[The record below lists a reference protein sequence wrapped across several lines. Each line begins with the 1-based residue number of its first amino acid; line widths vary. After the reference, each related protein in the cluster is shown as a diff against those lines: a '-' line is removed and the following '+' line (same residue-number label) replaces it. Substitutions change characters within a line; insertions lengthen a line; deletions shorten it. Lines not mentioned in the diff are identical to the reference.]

1 MKNVYFSFNK
11 SLSRRTFL
19 KGAGAAMALPWLEAM
34 SPAFASTA
42 AAAQSP
48 KRFVSVSLA
57 LGLHGPN
64 LNPIDS
70 GFNYTPS
77 IYLKQIEDLLGDLTI
92 VSGSSH
98 PGVTGGHNAEG
109 SILSAAPYSRNAAFK
124 NSISIDQLMA
134 KHLGHHTRYPS
145 LVLNASGN
153 NSPSYTET
161 GSMIPAEDSPSQLFA
176 KLFVADTPAAKKR
189 QVKRLKQGQSIMDIV
204 ADDAKKLQRELGSGD
219 KDKMDQYFTSVR
231 NFEQRLG
238 ESEDWARRPKP
249 KVAMKQPTDIRDNA
263 EFIRRKQLMLDVMY
277 MAIQT
282 DSTRFLTLH
291 LNGNGGPAPL
301 DGVEEAYHSLSHHGL
316 DEDKIDQLT
325 IVESELVRTWGS
337 FVRKLKETQEG
348 SGNLLDQTNVLLT
361 SNLGN
366 ASAHDNKNMPV
377 LFAGG
382 GFRHGQHL
390 AFDKKDNYPLPN
402 LYLSALQRQGLEVDS
417 FATSTGTMTGLE
429 MT

>member
-42 AAAQSP
+42 AAQSP
-48 KRFVSVSLA
+48 RRFVSVSLT
-57 LGLHGPN
+57 LGLHAPN
-64 LNPIDS
+64 LNPVDS

-77 IYLKQIEDLLGDLTI
+77 IYLKQIKDLLGDLTI

-98 PGVTGGHNAEG
+98 PGVGGGHDAEG

-124 NSISIDQLMA
+124 SSISIDQLMA
-134 KHLGHHTRYPS
+134 NHLGHHTRYPS

-161 GSMIPAEDSPSQLFA
+161 GSMIPAEDSPSRLFA
-176 KLFVADTPAAKKR
+176 KLFVDDTPAAQKR

-204 ADDAKKLQRELGSGD
+204 ADDAKMLQRELGAGD

-238 ESEDWARRPKP
+238 ESEDWAGRPKP
-249 KVAMKQPTDIRDNA
+249 KVSMKQPTDITDEA
-263 EFIRRKQLMLDVMY
+263 EFIRRKELMLDVMY
-277 MAIQT
+277 LAIQT

-291 LNGNGGPAPL
+291 AGQG
-301 DGVEEAYHSLSHHGL
+301 YHGLSHHGL
-316 DEDKIDQLT
+316 DEEKIDQLT
-325 IVESELVRTWGS
+325 IVESDLVKVWGN
-337 FVRKLKETQEG
+337 FVRKLKQSQEG
-348 SGNLLDQTNVLLT
+348 DGNLLDQTNVLLT

-366 ASAHDNKNMPV
+366 GSSHDNKNMPV

-390 AFDKKDNYPLPN
+390 AFDQKNNYPLPN
-402 LYLSALQRQGLEVDS
+402 LYLSALQRQGLEVES

>member
-1 MKNVYFSFNK
+1 MKNVYFSFKK
-11 SLSRRTFL
+11 SLSRRTIL
-19 KGAGAAMALPWLEAM
+19 KGTGAAMALPWLEAM

-42 AAAQSP
+42 ASAQAP
-48 KRFVSVSLA
+48 RRFVSVSLG

-64 LNPIDS
+64 LNPVDS

-98 PGVTGGHNAEG
+98 PRVSGGHNAEAC
-109 SILSAAPYSRNAAFK
+109 ILSAAPYKRNAAFK

-134 KHLGHHTRYPS
+134 NHLGHHTRYPS
-145 LVLNASGN
+145 LVLSTSGN
-153 NSPSYTET
+153 NSPSYTAT
-161 GSMIPAEDSPSQLFA
+161 GSMIPAEDSPSRLFA
-176 KLFVADTPAAKKR
+176 KLFVDDTPTAKQL

-204 ADDAKKLQRELGSGD
+204 ADDAKKLQRELGVGD

-231 NFEQRLG
+231 NFEQRLR
-238 ESEDWARRPKP
+238 ESEDWAHHPKP
-249 KVAMKQPTDIRDNA
+249 KVTMEQPTDIRDGA
-263 EFIRRKQLMLDVMY
+263 EFTRKQLMLDVMF

-291 LNGNGGPAPL
+291 TGKG
-301 DGVEEAYHSLSHHGL
+301 YHGLSHHGL
-316 DEDKIDQLT
+316 DEDKIAQLT
-325 IVESELVRTWGS
+325 IVESDFVKTWGN
-337 FVRKLKETQEG
+337 FVRRLKQTPEG
-348 SGNLLDQTNVLLT
+348 DGNLLDQTNVLLT

-366 ASAHDNKNMPV
+366 ASSHDNKNMPV

-390 AFDKKDNYPLPN
+390 AFDTKDNYPLPN
-402 LYLSALQRQGLEVDS
+402 LYLSALQRQGIEVES
-417 FATSTGTMTGLE
+417 FATSTGTMSGLE
-429 MT
+429 IA